1 MWPVPLWPA
10 PLLYVPLVRTKR
22 PTNGG
27 TITWRRHDTY
37 PSHAAYLAAFIVAI
51 VFVMVPLL
59 RTGLVAPMAGLA
71 IEESRHVPA
80 AYQVLPR
87 V

>member
-1 MWPVPLWPA
+1 MV
-10 PLLYVPLVRTKR
+10 
-22 PTNGG
+22 
-27 TITWRRHDTY
+27 
-37 PSHAAYLAAFIVAI
+37 I
-51 VFVMVPLL
+51 VFVMVALL
-59 RTGLVAPMAGLA
+59 RTGLVAPTARQA